1 MKEVRGYSSRQLH
14 ESLLL
19 LTEYRTLFQKM
30 LGGLQLVW
38 ILPFSW
44 TPHFGFWSFN
54 DPSSAKLSRLEET
67 FEVAYRLVTS

>member
-1 MKEVRGYSSRQLH
+1 MKEVRGYSSRQH
-14 ESLLL
+14 FESLWI
-19 LTEYRTLFQKM
+19 LTEYRRLFQKM
-30 LGGLQLVW
+30 LRGLQLVW